1 MVMAMAEEER
11 DNEVPRLDGDGVE
24 AEGVSAAS
32 KKRAREILSA

>member
-1 MVMAMAEEER
+1 MVMVMAEEER

-24 AEGVSAAS
+24 AKGVAAAS